1 MRVNLITKPFRPA
14 QGGRETVPLSLTIRP
29 ACGMPGEYQYATD
42 SASLLQMLHKQTDLP
57 SSVLERFDKNLRLPA
72 GGRLMGVELSEKV
85 LTEIGYFV
93 D

>member
-1 MRVNLITKPFRPA
+1 
-14 QGGRETVPLSLTIRP
+14 
-29 ACGMPGEYQYATD
+29 MPGEYQYATD